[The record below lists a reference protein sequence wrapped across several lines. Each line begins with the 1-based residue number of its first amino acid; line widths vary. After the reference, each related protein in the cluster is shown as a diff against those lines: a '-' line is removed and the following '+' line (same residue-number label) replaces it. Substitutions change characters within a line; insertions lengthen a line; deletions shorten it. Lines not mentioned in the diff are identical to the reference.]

1 VSPEAGGGYV
11 KSLDSKI
18 ETFGRCPHPIHPIVA
33 SVAAMYGA
41 DVAPDRS
48 PRSLVHQIEASPVP
62 LKVLEAVRDLR
73 EYLDEVE
80 ATFMREARDAG
91 ASITHIAEA
100 LGTTRQTV
108 HNRLQRLAQ
117 EQREREAAET
127 IVIPDLE
134 PEPEPD
140 A

>member
-1 VSPEAGGGYV
+1 MSPEAGGEYV

-18 ETFGRCPHPIHPIVA
+18 ETFARCPHPIHPIVA

-62 LKVLEAVRDLR
+62 LKVLEAVRELR
-73 EYLDEVE
+73 EYLDGVE

-108 HNRLQRLAQ
+108 HNRLKQLAGGQ
-117 EQREREAAET
+117 PALEDAV
-127 IVIPDLE
+127 VIPDLE
-134 PEPEPD
+134 PEPD

>member
-1 VSPEAGGGYV
+1 
-11 KSLDSKI
+11 
-18 ETFGRCPHPIHPIVA
+18 
-33 SVAAMYGA
+33 M
-41 DVAPDRS
+41 
-48 PRSLVHQIEASPVP
+48 HQIEASPVP

-73 EYLDEVE
+73 EYLDGVE

-127 IVIPDLE
+127 VVIPDLE
-134 PEPEPD
+134 PEPD